1 MSPNQFIVGAS
12 AAAVALLMN
21 SPFCD
26 AIKSIAP
33 DDPAAGY
40 PKQVGRSRFNSMRN
54 ATHCHFSNEK
64 HLTSSYASLDI
75 YIKYDVVQ
83 TDDINCPATE
93 RWPAFRA
100 VYSGRPAV
108 QSYANITYP
117 TSEEDWCTFED
128 HFPFNN
134 TGLDPLRELNQSPL
148 RDARNKVYAA
158 ARKVKFTRERAILW
172 EGKVEGQTEAQD
184 ELISEFKDACSVAIE
199 TIRKQF
205 GPFPRLCGKYRD
217 ASEEA
222 IAAAT
227 LEKWYPVRIRDHV
240 TQLMPSKVT
249 E

>member
-1 MSPNQFIVGAS
+1 MSPSQFIVGAS

-26 AIKSIAP
+26 AVKSIAP

-40 PKQVGRSRFNSMRN
+40 PKQVGRSRFISMRN

-100 VYSGRPAV
+100 VYSGRSAV

-117 TSEEDWCTFED
+117 TSEEDWYTFED
-128 HFPFNN
+128 HFPPNN

-158 ARKVKFTRERAILW
+158 AAK
-172 EGKVEGQTEAQD
+172 GKVEGQTEAQD

-199 TIRKQF
+199 TIRKHF

-227 LEKWYPVRIRDHV
+227 LEKWYPVRISDHV